1 MPRFTSVPS
10 SIYRAPLKASAL
22 VLALAAATSAMAAE
36 NGNQRY
42 SAGVGG
48 SDITTPI
55 VPGLYFQAPMVKY
68 HADKI
73 KGNDGRQLTNATPVG
88 PVTIPG
94 LSTIPAQP
102 QLRSAIGIDTDTYA
116 ILPRLTYISSHH
128 FLGANVGVT
137 AMLPIV
143 KRKASFTASPIF
155 AGSTVPAGAQGLY
168 TTNINGQVSGAMNGS
183 ETGIA
188 DLEISPVMHWE
199 IGDHQSVT
207 FAPTIVMPL
216 GDFKATQRVN
226 TGFGDYYTFRPSV
239 QYAFIGDG
247 WDLGGRAVMSFN
259 TRNKDTGYYSGK
271 IFNFD
276 WQAMAFV
283 SEDIRLGV
291 QGYFVRQL
299 QADTLTPAAT
309 TANAMTQQML
319 RDQNGNK
326 ASVNA
331 IGPAV
336 AWLMNGGEM
345 LIEGKFIKEF
355 GAKNRT
361 EGQAFWL
368 TISKPL

>member
-1 MPRFTSVPS
+1 MPRS
-10 SIYRAPLKASAL
+10 SSASSFYRAPLKASAL

-42 SAGVGG
+42 SAGIGG
-48 SDITTPI
+48 SDMTTPV
-55 VPGLYFQAPMVKY
+55 VPGLYFQAPMVAY
-68 HADKI
+68 HASKI
-73 KGNDGRQLTNATPVG
+73 KGNDGKQLTQNLSAF
-88 PVTIPG
+88 G
-94 LSTIPAQP
+94 LPTAK
-102 QLRSAIGIDTDTYA
+102 ADIDTDTYA
-116 ILPRLTYISSHH
+116 ILPRLTYISSHRL
-128 FLGANVGVT
+128 LGAHVGVT
-137 AMLPIV
+137 AMLPVV
-143 KRKASFTASPIF
+143 KRKATFQLSP
-155 AGSTVPAGAQGLY
+155 ATPLNPLTPPATVAL
-168 TTNINGQVSGAMNGS
+168 INGGYNTVENSGLNGS

-188 DLEISPVMHWE
+188 DLEVSPVMHWE

-216 GDFKATQRVN
+216 GDFKADQRVN

-259 TRNKDTGYYSGK
+259 TRNKDTEYRTGN

-283 SEDIRLGV
+283 SEDIRVGV

-299 QADTLTPAAT
+299 QNDSSRNADVQ
-309 TANAMTQQML
+309 TAINAQ
-319 RDQNGNK
+319 GGSK

>member
-42 SAGVGG
+42 SAGIGG
-48 SDITTPI
+48 SDMTTPV
-55 VPGLYFQAPMVKY
+55 VPGLYFQAPMVAY
-68 HADKI
+68 HASKI
-73 KGNDGRQLTNATPVG
+73 KGNDGKQLTSPVSA
-88 PVTIPG
+88 VPG
-94 LSTIPAQP
+94 LKAKV
-102 QLRSAIGIDTDTYA
+102 GIDTDTYA
-116 ILPRLTYISSHH
+116 ILPRLTYISSHRL
-128 FLGANVGVT
+128 LGAHVGVT
-137 AMLPIV
+137 AMLPVV
-143 KRKASFTASPIF
+143 KRKADFNL
-155 AGSTVPAGAQGLY
+155 TVPAPYSGNPTLVAGLNQ
-168 TTNINGQVSGAMNGS
+168 TAATMSGS

-188 DLEISPVMHWE
+188 DLEVSPVMHWE

-216 GDFKATQRVN
+216 GDFKDGRRVN
-226 TGFGDYYTFRPSV
+226 PGFGDYYTFRPSV

-247 WDLGGRAVMSFN
+247 WDIGGRAVMSFN
-259 TRNKDTGYYSGK
+259 TRNNDSEYYSGK

-283 SEDIRLGV
+283 SEDIRVGV

-299 QADTLTPAAT
+299 QADTSNRAA
-309 TANAMTQQML
+309 AQAAIDAQG
-319 RDQNGNK
+319 GNK

>member
-1 MPRFTSVPS
+1 MPRS
-10 SIYRAPLKASAL
+10 SSASSFYRAPLKASAL

-42 SAGVGG
+42 SAGIGG
-48 SDITTPI
+48 SDMTTPV
-55 VPGLYFQAPMVKY
+55 VPGLYFQAPMVAY
-68 HADKI
+68 HASKI
-73 KGNDGRQLTNATPVG
+73 KGNDGKQLTQNLAGFGLPTVNAAV
-88 PVTIPG
+88 
-94 LSTIPAQP
+94 
-102 QLRSAIGIDTDTYA
+102 GIDADTYA
-116 ILPRLTYISSHH
+116 ILPRLTYISSHRL
-128 FLGANVGVT
+128 LGAHVGVT
-137 AMLPIV
+137 AMLPVV
-143 KRKASFTASPIF
+143 KRKADFTL
-155 AGSTVPAGAQGLY
+155 TVPAPYSGNPTLVGGL
-168 TTNINGQVSGAMNGS
+168 NQRADAMSGS
-183 ETGIA
+183 ETGVA
-188 DLEISPVMHWE
+188 DLEVSPVMHWE

-207 FAPTIVMPL
+207 FAPTVIMPV
-216 GDFKATQRVN
+216 GGFKADQRVN
-226 TGFGDYYTFRPSV
+226 AGFGDYYTFRPSV

-276 WQAMAFV
+276 WQAMTFV
-283 SEDIRLGV
+283 SEDIRVGV

-299 QADTLTPAAT
+299 QADTSTSADPMVQASLAA
-309 TANAMTQQML
+309 Q
-319 RDQNGNK
+319 RGNK

>member
-1 MPRFTSVPS
+1 MPRS
-10 SIYRAPLKASAL
+10 SSASLFYRAPLKASAL

-42 SAGVGG
+42 SAGIGG

-55 VPGLYFQAPMVKY
+55 VSGLYFQAPMVAY
-68 HADKI
+68 HASKI
-73 KGNDGRQLTNATPVG
+73 KGNDGKQLTFLN
-88 PVTIPG
+88 
-94 LSTIPAQP
+94 PA
-102 QLRSAIGIDTDTYA
+102 AKVEIDTDTYA
-116 ILPRLTYISSHH
+116 VLPRLTYISSHRL
-128 FLGANVGVT
+128 LGAHVGVT

-143 KRKASFTASPIF
+143 KRKATFD
-155 AGSTVPAGAQGLY
+155 VPALPNGHPIKTGVQGF
-168 TTNINGQVSGAMNGS
+168 TGS
-183 ETGIA
+183 ETGVA
-188 DLEISPVMHWE
+188 DLEVSPVMHWE
-199 IGDHQSVT
+199 IGDNQSVT

-216 GDFKATQRVN
+216 GDFKDGRRVN
-226 TGFGDYYTFRPSV
+226 PGFGDYYTFRPSV
-239 QYAFIGDG
+239 QYGFIGDG

-259 TRNKDTGYYSGK
+259 TRNNDSEYYSGK

-283 SEDIRLGV
+283 SEDIRVGV

-299 QADTLTPAAT
+299 QADTSNRAA
-309 TANAMTQQML
+309 AQAAIDAQG
-319 RDQNGNK
+319 GNK

>member
-1 MPRFTSVPS
+1 MHRSSSWFQRF
-10 SIYRAPLKASAL
+10 PLKASVL
-22 VLALAAATSAMAAE
+22 VLALSAATGAMALE

-42 SAGVGG
+42 SAGIGG
-48 SDITTPI
+48 SDMTTPV
-55 VPGLYFQAPMVKY
+55 VPGLYFQAPMVAY
-68 HADKI
+68 HANKI
-73 KGNDGRQLTNATPVG
+73 KGNDGKQLVNATPAAG
-88 PVTIPG
+88 AGALT
-94 LSTIPAQP
+94 SK
-102 QLRSAIGIDTDTYA
+102 IGIDTDTYA
-116 ILPRLTYISSHH
+116 ILPRLTYISSHRL
-128 FLGANVGVT
+128 LGAHVGVT

-143 KRKASFTASPIF
+143 KRKASFSASPNF
-155 AGSTVPAGAQGLY
+155 AGTIYGPGGVAEGSQGLVAAGV
-168 TTNINGQVSGAMNGS
+168 NSAVSGKLDGS

-188 DLEISPVMHWE
+188 DLEVSPVMHWE

-216 GDFKATQRVN
+216 GDFKANQRVN

-259 TRNKDTGYYSGK
+259 TRNKDTGYRTGNV
-271 IFNFD
+271 FNFD
-276 WQAMAFV
+276 WQAMTFV
-283 SEDIRLGV
+283 SEDIRLGI

-299 QADTLTPAAT
+299 QVDTSNSADASVQASLKA
-309 TANAMTQQML
+309 Q
-319 RDQNGNK
+319 DGSK

-336 AWLMNGGEM
+336 AWLKNGGEM
-345 LIEGKFIKEF
+345 LIEAKFIKEF

-368 TISKPL
+368 TVSKPL

>member
-73 KGNDGRQLTNATPVG
+73 KGNDGKQLTMPIQVG
-88 PVTIPG
+88 PNSFV
-94 LSTIPAQP
+94 PAKV
-102 QLRSAIGIDTDTYA
+102 SIDADTYA

-137 AMLPIV
+137 AMLPVV
-143 KRKASFTASPIF
+143 KRKADFGLSTGIPNVDSNLVNVA
-155 AGSTVPAGAQGLY
+155 AGMS
-168 TTNINGQVSGAMNGS
+168 GS

-216 GDFKATQRVN
+216 GDFKDGRRVN
-226 TGFGDYYTFRPSV
+226 PGFGDYYTFRPSV

-259 TRNKDTGYYSGK
+259 TRNKDSEYYSGK

-283 SEDIRLGV
+283 SEDIRVGV

-299 QADTLTPAAT
+299 QADTSNRAAVQ
-309 TANAMTQQML
+309 AVIDAQG
-319 RDQNGNK
+319 GNK

>member
-1 MPRFTSVPS
+1 
-10 SIYRAPLKASAL
+10 
-22 VLALAAATSAMAAE
+22 
-36 NGNQRY
+36 
-42 SAGVGG
+42 
-48 SDITTPI
+48 
-55 VPGLYFQAPMVKY
+55 
-68 HADKI
+68 
-73 KGNDGRQLTNATPVG
+73 
-88 PVTIPG
+88 
-94 LSTIPAQP
+94 
-102 QLRSAIGIDTDTYA
+102 
-116 ILPRLTYISSHH
+116 
-128 FLGANVGVT
+128 
-137 AMLPIV
+137 
-143 KRKASFTASPIF
+143 
-155 AGSTVPAGAQGLY
+155 
-168 TTNINGQVSGAMNGS
+168 
-183 ETGIA
+183 
-188 DLEISPVMHWE
+188 MHWE

-216 GDFKATQRVN
+216 GDFKAEQRVN
-226 TGFGDYYTFRPSV
+226 AGFGDYYTFRPSV

-283 SEDIRLGV
+283 SEDIRVGV

-299 QADTLTPAAT
+299 QADTSNVALEQSLI
-309 TANAMTQQML
+309 NMEK
-319 RDQNGNK
+319 GSK

>member
-48 SDITTPI
+48 SDMTTPV
-55 VPGLYFQAPMVKY
+55 VPGLYVQAPMVAY
-68 HADKI
+68 HASKI
-73 KGNDGRQLTNATPVG
+73 KGNDGKQLTQNLAGFGLPTVNAAV
-88 PVTIPG
+88 
-94 LSTIPAQP
+94 S
-102 QLRSAIGIDTDTYA
+102 IDADTYA
-116 ILPRLTYISSHH
+116 ILPRLTYISSYRL
-128 FLGANVGVT
+128 LGAHVGVT
-137 AMLPIV
+137 AMLPVV
-143 KRKASFTASPIF
+143 KRKADF
-155 AGSTVPAGAQGLY
+155 GLTVPSPYSLDPTLAAGLKQAAAGM
-168 TTNINGQVSGAMNGS
+168 SGS

-188 DLEISPVMHWE
+188 DLEVSPVMHWE

-299 QADTLTPAAT
+299 QADTSTSTNPMVQGALIASK
-309 TANAMTQQML
+309 
-319 RDQNGNK
+319 GNK

>member
-1 MPRFTSVPS
+1 MPRS
-10 SIYRAPLKASAL
+10 SSASSFYRAPLKASAL

-48 SDITTPI
+48 SDMTTPV
-55 VPGLYFQAPMVKY
+55 VPGLYFQAPMVAY
-68 HADKI
+68 HASKI
-73 KGNDGRQLTNATPVG
+73 KDKDGKQLTFLNPVAK
-88 PVTIPG
+88 VE
-94 LSTIPAQP
+94 
-102 QLRSAIGIDTDTYA
+102 IDTDTYA
-116 ILPRLTYISSHH
+116 VLPRLTYISSHRL
-128 FLGANVGVT
+128 LGAHVGVT
-137 AMLPIV
+137 AMLPVV
-143 KRKASFTASPIF
+143 KRKATFDAPAAIGPYAAIRANVQGFT
-155 AGSTVPAGAQGLY
+155 
-168 TTNINGQVSGAMNGS
+168 GS

-188 DLEISPVMHWE
+188 DLEVSPVMHWE

-216 GDFKATQRVN
+216 GDFKANQRVN
-226 TGFGDYYTFRPSV
+226 AGFGDYYTFRPSV

-259 TRNKDTGYYSGK
+259 TRNKDTEYRSGN

-283 SEDIRLGV
+283 SEDIRVGV

-299 QADTLTPAAT
+299 QADTLDSDG
-309 TANAMTQQML
+309 TARNAQARMQLAREQ
-319 RDQNGNK
+319 GSK

>member
-1 MPRFTSVPS
+1 MHRSSSSFQRF
-10 SIYRAPLKASAL
+10 PLKASVL
-22 VLALAAATSAMAAE
+22 VLALSAATAAMALE

-42 SAGVGG
+42 SAGIGG
-48 SDITTPI
+48 SDMTTPV
-55 VPGLYFQAPMVKY
+55 VPGLYFQAPMVAY
-68 HADKI
+68 HANKI
-73 KGNDGRQLTNATPVG
+73 KGNDGKQLTFLNPVAK
-88 PVTIPG
+88 VE
-94 LSTIPAQP
+94 
-102 QLRSAIGIDTDTYA
+102 IDTDTYA
-116 ILPRLTYISSHH
+116 VLPRLTYISSHRL
-128 FLGANVGVT
+128 LGAHVGVT
-137 AMLPIV
+137 AMLPVV
-143 KRKASFTASPIF
+143 KRKATFD
-155 AGSTVPAGAQGLY
+155 VPALPNGHPIKTGVQGF
-168 TTNINGQVSGAMNGS
+168 TGS
-183 ETGIA
+183 ETGVA
-188 DLEISPVMHWE
+188 DLEVSPVMHWE

-216 GDFKATQRVN
+216 GDFKAEQRVN
-226 TGFGDYYTFRPSV
+226 AGFGDFYTFRPSV

-283 SEDIRLGV
+283 SEDIRVGV

-299 QADTLTPAAT
+299 QADTVTPTPA
-309 TANAMTQQML
+309 NGMTQKML
-319 RDQNGNK
+319 VDQQGNK
-326 ASVNA
+326 ASVNG
-331 IGPAV
+331 IGPAF

>member
-1 MPRFTSVPS
+1 MPRS
-10 SIYRAPLKASAL
+10 SSASSFYRAPLKASAL
-22 VLALAAATSAMAAE
+22 VLALAAATSAMAVE

-48 SDITTPI
+48 SDMTTPV
-55 VPGLYFQAPMVKY
+55 VPGLYFQAPMVAY
-68 HADKI
+68 QASKI
-73 KGNDGRQLTNATPVG
+73 KGNDGKQWVNPTPFPGGGGLPAV
-88 PVTIPG
+88 PG
-94 LSTIPAQP
+94 LTS
-102 QLRSAIGIDTDTYA
+102 RIGIDTDTYA
-116 ILPRLTYISSHH
+116 ILPRLTYISSHRL
-128 FLGANVGVT
+128 LGAHVGVT

-143 KRKASFTASPIF
+143 KRKASFSASPNF
-155 AGSTVPAGAQGLY
+155 AGSGIPTQYQPGVTSA
-168 TTNINGQVSGAMNGS
+168 VSDGVASKLDGS

-188 DLEISPVMHWE
+188 DLEVSPVMHWE

-216 GDFKATQRVN
+216 GDFKADQRVN

-259 TRNKDTGYYSGK
+259 TRNKDTEYRTGN

-283 SEDIRLGV
+283 SEDIRVGV

-299 QADTLTPAAT
+299 QNDSSRYADVQ
-309 TANAMTQQML
+309 TAINAQ
-319 RDQNGNK
+319 GGSK

>member
-1 MPRFTSVPS
+1 MPRS
-10 SIYRAPLKASAL
+10 SLSIQRSPLKVSAV

-42 SAGVGG
+42 SAGIGG
-48 SDITTPI
+48 SDMTTPV
-55 VPGLYFQAPMVKY
+55 VPGLYFQAPMVAY
-68 HADKI
+68 HASKI
-73 KGNDGRQLTNATPVG
+73 KGNDGKQLTAPTPV
-88 PVTIPG
+88 PG
-94 LSTIPAQP
+94 LNAKV
-102 QLRSAIGIDTDTYA
+102 AIDADTYA
-116 ILPRLTYISSHH
+116 ILPRLTYISGHRL
-128 FLGANVGVT
+128 LGAHVGVT

-143 KRKASFTASPIF
+143 KRKADF
-155 AGSTVPAGAQGLY
+155 GLTVPAPYSGNPLLVGGLNQ
-168 TTNINGQVSGAMNGS
+168 TAAGMSGS

-199 IGDHQSVT
+199 IGDHQSVL
-207 FAPTIVMPL
+207 FAPTVIMPL
-216 GDFKATQRVN
+216 GDFKANQRVN

-259 TRNKDTGYYSGK
+259 TRNKDTEYRSGN

-283 SEDIRLGV
+283 SEDIRVGV

-299 QADTLTPAAT
+299 QDDTSKNAT
-309 TANAMTQQML
+309 VQASINAQ
-319 RDQNGNK
+319 GGSK
-326 ASVNA
+326 ARVNA

-345 LIEGKFIKEF
+345 LIEGKFMKEF
-355 GAKNRT
+355 GARNRT

>member
-1 MPRFTSVPS
+1 MPRS
-10 SIYRAPLKASAL
+10 SSASSFYRAPLKASAL

-48 SDITTPI
+48 SDMTTPV
-55 VPGLYFQAPMVKY
+55 VPGLYFQAPMVAY
-68 HADKI
+68 HASKI
-73 KGNDGRQLTNATPVG
+73 KGNDGKQLTNYVNPVYRAK
-88 PVTIPG
+88 V
-94 LSTIPAQP
+94 S
-102 QLRSAIGIDTDTYA
+102 IDTDTYA
-116 ILPRLTYISSHH
+116 ILPRLTYISSHRL
-128 FLGANVGVT
+128 LGAHVGVT
-137 AMLPIV
+137 AMLPVV
-143 KRKASFTASPIF
+143 KRKADFGLTTGSALVDGA
-155 AGSTVPAGAQGLY
+155 AGLSGIAAGM
-168 TTNINGQVSGAMNGS
+168 SGS

-188 DLEISPVMHWE
+188 DLEVSPVMHWE

-216 GDFKATQRVN
+216 GDFKANQRVN

-283 SEDIRLGV
+283 SEDIRVGV

-299 QADTLTPAAT
+299 QADTVTPTPA
-309 TANAMTQQML
+309 NGMTQKML
-319 RDQNGNK
+319 VDQQGNK
-326 ASVNA
+326 ASVNG

-368 TISKPL
+368 TVSKPL

>member
-1 MPRFTSVPS
+1 MPRSSPVSS

-22 VLALAAATSAMAAE
+22 VLALVSATSVMAAE

-42 SAGVGG
+42 SAGIGG
-48 SDITTPI
+48 SDMTTPV
-55 VPGLYFQAPMVKY
+55 VPGLYFQAPMVAY
-68 HADKI
+68 HASKI
-73 KGNDGRQLTNATPVG
+73 KGNDGKQLVSDVAP
-88 PVTIPG
+88 
-94 LSTIPAQP
+94 LPA
-102 QLRSAIGIDTDTYA
+102 AKVGIDTDTRA
-116 ILPRLTYISSHH
+116 ILPRLTYISGHRL
-128 FLGANVGVT
+128 LGAHVGVT

-143 KRKASFTASPIF
+143 KRKATFQLSPATPLHPLTPPGTVAAIN
-155 AGSTVPAGAQGLY
+155 AGYDGVESSRL
-168 TTNINGQVSGAMNGS
+168 NGN

-188 DLEISPVMHWE
+188 DLEVSPVMHWE

-207 FAPTIVMPL
+207 FAPTIAMPL
-216 GDFKATQRVN
+216 GNFNANKRVN

-283 SEDIRLGV
+283 SEDIRVGV

-299 QADTLTPAAT
+299 QADTSTST
-309 TANAMTQQML
+309 DVNVQANLNRSQ
-319 RDQNGNK
+319 GNK

-345 LIEGKFIKEF
+345 LVEGKFIKEF

>member
-73 KGNDGRQLTNATPVG
+73 KGNDGKQLTMPIQVG
-88 PVTIPG
+88 PNSFV
-94 LSTIPAQP
+94 PAKV
-102 QLRSAIGIDTDTYA
+102 SIDADTYA

-137 AMLPIV
+137 AMLPVV
-143 KRKASFTASPIF
+143 KRKADFGLSTGIPNVDSNLVNVA
-155 AGSTVPAGAQGLY
+155 AGMS
-168 TTNINGQVSGAMNGS
+168 GS

-216 GDFKATQRVN
+216 GDFKDGRRVN
-226 TGFGDYYTFRPSV
+226 PGFGDYYTFRPSV

-259 TRNKDTGYYSGK
+259 TRNKDSEYYSGK

-283 SEDIRLGV
+283 SEDIRVGV

-299 QADTLTPAAT
+299 QADTSNRAAVQ
-309 TANAMTQQML
+309 AVIDAQG
-319 RDQNGNK
+319 GNK

-361 EGQAFWL
+361 QGQAFWL

>member
-1 MPRFTSVPS
+1 MPRS
-10 SIYRAPLKASAL
+10 SSASSFYRAPLKASAL

-48 SDITTPI
+48 SDMTTPV
-55 VPGLYFQAPMVKY
+55 VPGLYFQAPMVAY
-68 HADKI
+68 HASKI
-73 KGNDGRQLTNATPVG
+73 KGNNGKQLESWTPATG
-88 PVTIPG
+88 A
-94 LSTIPAQP
+94 ST
-102 QLRSAIGIDTDTYA
+102 LTSKIGIDADTRA
-116 ILPRLTYISSHH
+116 ILPRLTYISGHRL
-128 FLGANVGVT
+128 LGAHVGVT

-143 KRKASFTASPIF
+143 KRKASFSASPNF
-155 AGSTVPAGAQGLY
+155 AGTIYGPGGVAEANQGLVAAGVNSAVAAKY
-168 TTNINGQVSGAMNGS
+168 DGS

-188 DLEISPVMHWE
+188 DLEVSPVMHWE

-226 TGFGDYYTFRPSV
+226 AGFGDYYTFRPSV

-283 SEDIRLGV
+283 SEDIRVGV

-299 QADTLTPAAT
+299 QADTSTSTDALVQDALT
-309 TANAMTQQML
+309 
-319 RDQNGNK
+319 RSKGNK
-326 ASVNA
+326 ASVNG

>member
-1 MPRFTSVPS
+1 MPRS
-10 SIYRAPLKASAL
+10 SSASSFYRAPLKASAL

-42 SAGVGG
+42 SAGIGG
-48 SDITTPI
+48 SDMTTPV
-55 VPGLYFQAPMVKY
+55 VPGLYVQAPMVAY

-73 KGNDGRQLTNATPVG
+73 KGNDGKQRQVLGSPIN
-88 PVTIPG
+88 
-94 LSTIPAQP
+94 
-102 QLRSAIGIDTDTYA
+102 IDTNTYA
-116 ILPRLTYISSHH
+116 VLPRLTYISGHR
-128 FLGANVGVT
+128 FLGAHVGVT
-137 AMLPIV
+137 AMMPIV
-143 KRKASFTASPIF
+143 KREAYLNTVDPLSPVAS
-155 AGSTVPAGAQGLY
+155 L
-168 TTNINGQVSGAMNGS
+168 VSAKNGS
-183 ETGIA
+183 ASGVA
-188 DLEISPVMHWE
+188 DLEVSPVMHWE

-207 FAPTIVMPL
+207 FAPTIVMPV
-216 GDFKATQRVN
+216 GDFNKDRRAN
-226 TGFGDYYTFRPSV
+226 SGFGDYYTFRPSV

-259 TRNKDTGYYSGK
+259 TRNKDSGYYSGK

-299 QADTLTPAAT
+299 QADTST
-309 TANAMTQQML
+309 NGV
-319 RDQNGNK
+319 DQFLIDQEKGAK
-326 ASVNA
+326 ASANA

-345 LIEGKFIKEF
+345 LVEGKFIKEF
-355 GAKNRT
+355 GSKNRA
-361 EGQAFWL
+361 EGHAFWL

>member
-1 MPRFTSVPS
+1 MQVAEQQLLDLRPKFKETRKKLLSARHLPGEVYSSPEIYDMEKQQIFMKYWLSV
-10 SIYRAPLKASAL
+10 
-22 VLALAAATSAMAAE
+22 
-36 NGNQRY
+36 
-42 SAGVGG
+42 
-48 SDITTPI
+48 
-55 VPGLYFQAPMVKY
+55 
-68 HADKI
+68 
-73 KGNDGRQLTNATPVG
+73 GRVEE
-88 PVTIPG
+88 IP
-94 LSTIPAQP
+94 
-102 QLRSAIGIDTDTYA
+102 
-116 ILPRLTYISSHH
+116 
-128 FLGANVGVT
+128 
-137 AMLPIV
+137 
-143 KRKASFTASPIF
+143 
-155 AGSTVPAGAQGLY
+155 TV
-168 TTNINGQVSGAMNGS
+168 
-183 ETGIA
+183 
-188 DLEISPVMHWE
+188 
-199 IGDHQSVT
+199 
-207 FAPTIVMPL
+207 
-216 GDFKATQRVN
+216 
-226 TGFGDYYTFRPSV
+226 GDYYTFRPSV

-283 SEDIRLGV
+283 SEDIRVGV

-299 QADTLTPAAT
+299 QADTVNSTPA
-309 TANAMTQQML
+309 NGMTQKML
-319 RDQNGNK
+319 VDQQGNK

>member
-1 MPRFTSVPS
+1 MTRS
-10 SIYRAPLKASAL
+10 SSFYRTPLKASAL
-22 VLALAAATSAMAAE
+22 VLALAAATSAVAVE

-42 SAGVGG
+42 SAGIGG
-48 SDITTPI
+48 SDMTTPVI
-55 VPGLYFQAPMVKY
+55 PGLYFQAPMVAY

-73 KGNDGRQLTNATPVG
+73 KGNDGKQRQVLGSP
-88 PVTIPG
+88 IE
-94 LSTIPAQP
+94 
-102 QLRSAIGIDTDTYA
+102 IDTSTYA
-116 ILPRLTYISSHH
+116 VLPRLTYISSHR
-128 FLGANVGVT
+128 FLGAHVGVT
-137 AMLPIV
+137 AMMPIV
-143 KRKASFTASPIF
+143 KRSADLNTVDPASPV
-155 AGSTVPAGAQGLY
+155 ASL
-168 TTNINGQVSGAMNGS
+168 VSEKNGS
-183 ETGIA
+183 ASGVA

-207 FAPTIVMPL
+207 FAPTIVMPV
-216 GDFKATQRVN
+216 GQFKADRRAN
-226 TGFGDYYTFRPSV
+226 PGFGDYYTFRPSV

-259 TRNKDTGYYSGK
+259 TRNKDSGYYSGK

-283 SEDIRLGV
+283 SEDIRVGV

-299 QADTLTPAAT
+299 QVDTSK
-309 TANAMTQQML
+309 NAI
-319 RDQNGNK
+319 DQFLIDQEKGSK

>member
-42 SAGVGG
+42 SAGIGG
-48 SDITTPI
+48 SDMTTPV
-55 VPGLYFQAPMVKY
+55 VPGLYFQAPMVAY
-68 HADKI
+68 HASKI
-73 KGNDGRQLTNATPVG
+73 KGNDGKQLTNYVNPSYRAKV
-88 PVTIPG
+88 
-94 LSTIPAQP
+94 S
-102 QLRSAIGIDTDTYA
+102 IDTDTYA
-116 ILPRLTYISSHH
+116 ILPRLTYISSHRL
-128 FLGANVGVT
+128 LGAHVGVT
-137 AMLPIV
+137 AMLPVV
-143 KRKASFTASPIF
+143 KRKADFGLTTGSAVVDGF
-155 AGSTVPAGAQGLY
+155 AGLSGIAAGM
-168 TTNINGQVSGAMNGS
+168 SGS

-188 DLEISPVMHWE
+188 DLEVSPVMHWE

-216 GDFKATQRVN
+216 GDFKANQRVN

-247 WDLGGRAVMSFN
+247 WDIGGRAVMSFN
-259 TRNKDTGYYSGK
+259 TRNKDTDYYSGK

-283 SEDIRLGV
+283 SEDIRVGV

-299 QADTLTPAAT
+299 QADTVTPNAS
-309 TANAMTQQML
+309 NAMTQKML
-319 RDQNGNK
+319 LDQNGNK

>member
-1 MPRFTSVPS
+1 MHRS
-10 SIYRAPLKASAL
+10 SLSIQGSTLKVSSL
-22 VLALAAATSAMAAE
+22 VLALAAATNAFAVE

-42 SAGVGG
+42 SAGIGG
-48 SDITTPI
+48 SDMTTPV
-55 VPGLYFQAPMVKY
+55 VPGLYFQTPMVAY

-73 KGNDGRQLTNATPVG
+73 KGNDGKQRQVLGAPVN
-88 PVTIPG
+88 
-94 LSTIPAQP
+94 
-102 QLRSAIGIDTDTYA
+102 IDTDTYA
-116 ILPRLTYISSHH
+116 ILPRLTYITSHRL
-128 FLGANVGVT
+128 LGAHVGVT
-137 AMLPIV
+137 AMLPVV
-143 KRKASFTASPIF
+143 KRKASL
-155 AGSTVPAGAQGLY
+155 STVDPLSPLAS
-168 TTNINGQVSGAMNGS
+168 IVSAKNGS
-183 ETGIA
+183 ASGVA

-207 FAPTIVMPL
+207 FAPTMIMPV
-216 GDFKATQRVN
+216 GDFKEDRRAN
-226 TGFGDYYTFRPSV
+226 AGFGDYYTFRPSV
-239 QYAFIGDG
+239 QYAFIGNG

-259 TRNKDTGYYSGK
+259 TRNKDSGYYSGK

-283 SEDIRLGV
+283 SEDIRVGV
-291 QGYFVRQL
+291 QGYFVRQV
-299 QADTLTPAAT
+299 QADTSKVAID
-309 TANAMTQQML
+309 QML
-319 RDQNGNK
+319 IDMEKGSK

-361 EGQAFWL
+361 QGQAFWL

>member
-42 SAGVGG
+42 SAGIGG
-48 SDITTPI
+48 SDMTTPI
-55 VPGLYFQAPMVKY
+55 VSGLYFQAPMVAY
-68 HADKI
+68 HASKI
-73 KGNDGRQLTNATPVG
+73 KGNDGNQLTSPVSA
-88 PVTIPG
+88 VPG
-94 LSTIPAQP
+94 LKAKV
-102 QLRSAIGIDTDTYA
+102 GIDTDTYA

-137 AMLPIV
+137 AMLPVV
-143 KRKASFTASPIF
+143 KRKADFGLSTGIPNVDSNLVNVA
-155 AGSTVPAGAQGLY
+155 AGMS
-168 TTNINGQVSGAMNGS
+168 GS

-207 FAPTIVMPL
+207 FATTIVMPL
-216 GDFKATQRVN
+216 GDFKDGRRVN
-226 TGFGDYYTFRPSV
+226 PGFGDYYTFRPSV

-259 TRNKDTGYYSGK
+259 TRNKDSEYYSGK

-283 SEDIRLGV
+283 SEDIRVGV

-299 QADTLTPAAT
+299 QADTSNRAAVQ
-309 TANAMTQQML
+309 AVIDAQG
-319 RDQNGNK
+319 GNK

>member
-1 MPRFTSVPS
+1 MPRS
-10 SIYRAPLKASAL
+10 SSASSFYRAPLKASAL

-42 SAGVGG
+42 SAGIGG
-48 SDITTPI
+48 SDMTTPI
-55 VPGLYFQAPMVKY
+55 MPGLYFQAPMVAY
-68 HADKI
+68 HANKI
-73 KGNDGRQLTNATPVG
+73 KGNDGKQLTYATPFGASVRAK
-88 PVTIPG
+88 V
-94 LSTIPAQP
+94 S
-102 QLRSAIGIDTDTYA
+102 IDTDTYA
-116 ILPRLTYISSHH
+116 ILPRLTYISSHRL
-128 FLGANVGVT
+128 LGAHVGVT
-137 AMLPIV
+137 AMLPVV
-143 KRKASFTASPIF
+143 KRKADFGLDAGNSTRNAALLPTA
-155 AGSTVPAGAQGLY
+155 T
-168 TTNINGQVSGAMNGS
+168 AMSGS

-188 DLEISPVMHWE
+188 DLEVSPVMHWE

-216 GDFKATQRVN
+216 GDFKADQRVN

-283 SEDIRLGV
+283 SEDIRVGV

-299 QADTLTPAAT
+299 QADTLDSDGTVR
-309 TANAMTQQML
+309 NAQARMQLAGEQ
-319 RDQNGNK
+319 GSK

>member
-1 MPRFTSVPS
+1 MPRS
-10 SIYRAPLKASAL
+10 SSASSFYRAPLKASAL

-42 SAGVGG
+42 SAGIGG
-48 SDITTPI
+48 SDMTTPV
-55 VPGLYFQAPMVKY
+55 VPGLYFQAPMVAY
-68 HADKI
+68 HASKI
-73 KGNDGRQLTNATPVG
+73 KGNDGKQLTTPIQVG
-88 PVTIPG
+88 PGTF
-94 LSTIPAQP
+94 LPAKV
-102 QLRSAIGIDTDTYA
+102 SIDADTYA
-116 ILPRLTYISSHH
+116 ILPRLTYISSHRL
-128 FLGANVGVT
+128 LGAHVGVT
-137 AMLPIV
+137 AMLPVV
-143 KRKASFTASPIF
+143 KRKADFGLTTGNPGVDPSLVSVA
-155 AGSTVPAGAQGLY
+155 AGMS
-168 TTNINGQVSGAMNGS
+168 GS

-188 DLEISPVMHWE
+188 DLEVSPVMHWE

-283 SEDIRLGV
+283 SEDIRVGV

-299 QADTLTPAAT
+299 QADTVTPTPA
-309 TANAMTQQML
+309 NGMTQQML
-319 RDQNGNK
+319 LDQKGNK

>member
-1 MPRFTSVPS
+1 MHRS
-10 SIYRAPLKASAL
+10 SLSIQGSTLKVSSL
-22 VLALAAATSAMAAE
+22 VLALAAATNAFAVE

-42 SAGVGG
+42 SAGIGG
-48 SDITTPI
+48 SDMTTPV
-55 VPGLYFQAPMVKY
+55 VPGLYFQTPMVAY

-73 KGNDGRQLTNATPVG
+73 KGNDGKQRQVLGAPVN
-88 PVTIPG
+88 
-94 LSTIPAQP
+94 
-102 QLRSAIGIDTDTYA
+102 IDTDTYA
-116 ILPRLTYISSHH
+116 ILPRLTYITSHRL
-128 FLGANVGVT
+128 LGAHVGVT
-137 AMLPIV
+137 AMLPVV
-143 KRKASFTASPIF
+143 KRKASL
-155 AGSTVPAGAQGLY
+155 STVDPLSPLAS
-168 TTNINGQVSGAMNGS
+168 IVSAKNGS
-183 ETGIA
+183 ASGVA

-207 FAPTIVMPL
+207 FAPTMIMPV
-216 GDFKATQRVN
+216 GDFKEDRRAN
-226 TGFGDYYTFRPSV
+226 AGFGDYYTFRPSV

-259 TRNKDTGYYSGK
+259 TRNKDSGYYSGK

-283 SEDIRLGV
+283 SEDIRVGV
-291 QGYFVRQL
+291 QGYFVRQV
-299 QADTLTPAAT
+299 QADTSKVAID
-309 TANAMTQQML
+309 QML
-319 RDQNGNK
+319 IDMEKGSK

-361 EGQAFWL
+361 QGQAFWL

>member
-1 MPRFTSVPS
+1 MPRS
-10 SIYRAPLKASAL
+10 SSASSFYRAPLKASAL

-73 KGNDGRQLTNATPVG
+73 KGNDGKQLTMPIQVG
-88 PVTIPG
+88 PNSFV
-94 LSTIPAQP
+94 PAKV
-102 QLRSAIGIDTDTYA
+102 SIDADTYA

-137 AMLPIV
+137 AMLPVV
-143 KRKASFTASPIF
+143 KRKADFGLSTGIPNVDSNLVNVA
-155 AGSTVPAGAQGLY
+155 AGMS
-168 TTNINGQVSGAMNGS
+168 GS

-216 GDFKATQRVN
+216 GDFKDGRRVN
-226 TGFGDYYTFRPSV
+226 PGFGDYYTFRPSV

-259 TRNKDTGYYSGK
+259 TRNKDSEYYSGK

-283 SEDIRLGV
+283 SEDIRVGV

-299 QADTLTPAAT
+299 QADTSNRAAVQ
-309 TANAMTQQML
+309 AVIDAQ
-319 RDQNGNK
+319 GGSK

>member
-10 SIYRAPLKASAL
+10 SIYLAPLKASAL

-73 KGNDGRQLTNATPVG
+73 KGNDGKQLTMPIQVG
-88 PVTIPG
+88 PNSFV
-94 LSTIPAQP
+94 PAKV
-102 QLRSAIGIDTDTYA
+102 SIDADTYA

-137 AMLPIV
+137 AMLPVV
-143 KRKASFTASPIF
+143 KRKADFGLSTGIPNVDSNLVNVA
-155 AGSTVPAGAQGLY
+155 AGMS
-168 TTNINGQVSGAMNGS
+168 GS

-216 GDFKATQRVN
+216 GDFKDGRRVN
-226 TGFGDYYTFRPSV
+226 PGFGDYYTFRPSV

-259 TRNKDTGYYSGK
+259 TRNKDSEYYSGK

-283 SEDIRLGV
+283 SEDIRVGV

-299 QADTLTPAAT
+299 QADTSNRAAVQ
-309 TANAMTQQML
+309 AVIDAQG
-319 RDQNGNK
+319 GNK

>member
-1 MPRFTSVPS
+1 MPRS
-10 SIYRAPLKASAL
+10 SSASSFYRAPLKASAL

-48 SDITTPI
+48 SDMTTPV
-55 VPGLYFQAPMVKY
+55 VPGLYFQAPMVAY
-68 HADKI
+68 HASKI
-73 KGNDGRQLTNATPVG
+73 KGNDGKQLTTPIQVG
-88 PVTIPG
+88 P
-94 LSTIPAQP
+94 STFLPAKV
-102 QLRSAIGIDTDTYA
+102 SIDADTYA
-116 ILPRLTYISSHH
+116 ILPRLTYISSHRL
-128 FLGANVGVT
+128 LGAHVGVT
-137 AMLPIV
+137 AMLPVV
-143 KRKASFTASPIF
+143 KRKADFGLTTGNPGVDPSLVSVA
-155 AGSTVPAGAQGLY
+155 AGMS
-168 TTNINGQVSGAMNGS
+168 GS

-188 DLEISPVMHWE
+188 DLEVSPVMHWE
-199 IGDHQSVT
+199 IGDHQSVI

-283 SEDIRLGV
+283 SEDIRVGV

-299 QADTLTPAAT
+299 QADTLDSDGTVR
-309 TANAMTQQML
+309 NAQARMQLAGEQ
-319 RDQNGNK
+319 GSK

>member
-1 MPRFTSVPS
+1 MPRS
-10 SIYRAPLKASAL
+10 SSASSFYRAPLKASAL

-48 SDITTPI
+48 SDMTTPV
-55 VPGLYFQAPMVKY
+55 VPGLYFQAPMVAY
-68 HADKI
+68 HASKI
-73 KGNDGRQLTNATPVG
+73 KGNDGKQLTFLN
-88 PVTIPG
+88 
-94 LSTIPAQP
+94 PA
-102 QLRSAIGIDTDTYA
+102 AKVEIDTDTYA
-116 ILPRLTYISSHH
+116 VLPRLSYISSHRL
-128 FLGANVGVT
+128 LGAHVGVT

-143 KRKASFTASPIF
+143 KRKATFD
-155 AGSTVPAGAQGLY
+155 VPALPNGHPIKTGVQGF
-168 TTNINGQVSGAMNGS
+168 TGS
-183 ETGIA
+183 ETGVA
-188 DLEISPVMHWE
+188 DLEVSPVMHWE

-207 FAPTIVMPL
+207 FASTIVMPL
-216 GDFKATQRVN
+216 GDFKADQRVN
-226 TGFGDYYTFRPSV
+226 AGFGDYYTFRPSV

-283 SEDIRLGV
+283 SEDIRVGV

-299 QADTLTPAAT
+299 QADTLDSDGTVR
-309 TANAMTQQML
+309 NAQARMQLAGEQ
-319 RDQNGNK
+319 GSK

>member
-1 MPRFTSVPS
+1 MHRS
-10 SIYRAPLKASAL
+10 SLSIQGSTLKVSAL
-22 VLALAAATSAMAAE
+22 VLALAAATNAVAVE

-42 SAGVGG
+42 SAGIGG
-48 SDITTPI
+48 SDMTTPV
-55 VPGLYFQAPMVKY
+55 VPGLYFQTPMVAY

-73 KGNDGRQLTNATPVG
+73 KGNDGKQRQVLGAPVN
-88 PVTIPG
+88 
-94 LSTIPAQP
+94 
-102 QLRSAIGIDTDTYA
+102 IDTDTYA
-116 ILPRLTYISSHH
+116 ILPRLTYISSHRL
-128 FLGANVGVT
+128 LGAHVGVT
-137 AMLPIV
+137 AMLPVV
-143 KRKASFTASPIF
+143 KRKASL
-155 AGSTVPAGAQGLY
+155 STVDPLSPLAS
-168 TTNINGQVSGAMNGS
+168 IVSAKNGS
-183 ETGIA
+183 ASGVA

-207 FAPTIVMPL
+207 FAPTMVMPV
-216 GDFKATQRVN
+216 GDFKADRRAN
-226 TGFGDYYTFRPSV
+226 PGFGDYYTFRPSV

-259 TRNKDTGYYSGK
+259 TRNKDSGYYSGK

-283 SEDIRLGV
+283 SEDIRVGV

-299 QADTLTPAAT
+299 QADTSNRAAVQ
-309 TANAMTQQML
+309 AVIDAQ
-319 RDQNGNK
+319 GGSK

>member
-1 MPRFTSVPS
+1 MHRSSSSFQRF
-10 SIYRAPLKASAL
+10 PLKASVL
-22 VLALAAATSAMAAE
+22 VLALSAATAAMALE

-42 SAGVGG
+42 SAGIGG
-48 SDITTPI
+48 SDMTTPV
-55 VPGLYFQAPMVKY
+55 VPGLYFQAPMVAY
-68 HADKI
+68 HANKI
-73 KGNDGRQLTNATPVG
+73 KGNDGKQAIQNVG
-88 PVTIPG
+88 
-94 LSTIPAQP
+94 LPAKV
-102 QLRSAIGIDTDTYA
+102 GIEAETYA
-116 ILPRLTYISSHH
+116 ILPRLTYISSHRL
-128 FLGANVGVT
+128 LGAHVGVT

-143 KRKASFTASPIF
+143 KRKADFSLITGNTLVDPGLVAVA
-155 AGSTVPAGAQGLY
+155 AGISK
-168 TTNINGQVSGAMNGS
+168 SK
-183 ETGIA
+183 TGIS
-188 DLEISPVMHWE
+188 DLEVSPVMHWE

-216 GDFKATQRVN
+216 GDFKAADRVN

-259 TRNKDTGYYSGK
+259 TRNKDTGYRTGNV
-271 IFNFD
+271 FNFD
-276 WQAMAFV
+276 WQAMTFV

-299 QADTLTPAAT
+299 QVDTSNVASKQADI
-309 TANAMTQQML
+309 NA
-319 RDQNGNK
+319 QNGSK

-336 AWLMNGGEM
+336 AWLKNGGEM
-345 LIEGKFIKEF
+345 LIEAKFVKEF

-368 TISKPL
+368 TVSKPL

>member
-1 MPRFTSVPS
+1 MPRS
-10 SIYRAPLKASAL
+10 SSASSFYRAPLKASAL

-48 SDITTPI
+48 SDMTTPV
-55 VPGLYFQAPMVKY
+55 VPGLYFQAPMVAY
-68 HADKI
+68 HASKI
-73 KGNDGRQLTNATPVG
+73 KGNDGKQLTFLN
-88 PVTIPG
+88 
-94 LSTIPAQP
+94 PA
-102 QLRSAIGIDTDTYA
+102 AKVEIDTDTYA
-116 ILPRLTYISSHH
+116 VLPRLTYISSHRL
-128 FLGANVGVT
+128 LGAHVGVT
-137 AMLPIV
+137 AMLPVV
-143 KRKASFTASPIF
+143 KRKATFD
-155 AGSTVPAGAQGLY
+155 VPALPNGHPIKTGVQGF
-168 TTNINGQVSGAMNGS
+168 TGS
-183 ETGIA
+183 ETGVA
-188 DLEISPVMHWE
+188 DLEVSPVMHWE

-207 FAPTIVMPL
+207 FAPTVVMPV
-216 GDFKATQRVN
+216 GDFKN
-226 TGFGDYYTFRPSV
+226 TRRANPGFGDYYTFRPSV

-259 TRNKDTGYYSGK
+259 TRNKDSGYYSGK
-271 IFNFD
+271 IFIFD

-283 SEDIRLGV
+283 SEDIRVGV

-299 QADTLTPAAT
+299 QADTSNVALEQSLI
-309 TANAMTQQML
+309 NMEK
-319 RDQNGNK
+319 GSK